1 MENNIVGDIIGGIQV
16 NLNPLQDLLFNAI
29 HNMRAMKYSVE
40 RFVTLYIERFVWYIR
55 LVYGRDKI
63 LEKFEPGIYRVLA
76 REMKQRTPERERLEN
91 RAKMLECLGRDY
103 DTLEKFIRENDQAI
117 SSTAATD
124 LLERFEIILNL
135 MRLEAMDFVLG
146 CHKYRKIPLVQ
157 YVIEAV
163 VWIRKDIDK
172 GALKMIN
179 IDPNDDTDEDGNF

>member
-29 HNMRAMKYSVE
+29 HNMRALKYSVE

-135 MRLEAMDFVLG
+135 MRLETMDFVLG